1 MRKHFCERVL
11 AFFVPAEEEML
22 QFNGNFYLTA
32 TEAAKRL
39 EVSDETIRRW
49 VRLGRLP
56 ARKLGMQYFIL
67 EKDVEE
73 CAKAGEKAA
82 GVKKGKLA
90 RVEVE

>member
-1 MRKHFCERVL
+1 MRKHSMEGFWLFLCQ
-11 AFFVPAEEEML
+11 AEEEMV
-22 QFNGNFYLTA
+22 QFNGNHYLTA
-32 TEAAKRL
+32 TKAARRL
-39 EVSDETIRRW
+39 GVSDETIRRW

-56 ARKLGMQYFIL
+56 ARKLGVQYFIL

-82 GVKKGKLA
+82 GVKKRKLA

>member
-1 MRKHFCERVL
+1 ME
-11 AFFVPAEEEML
+11 
-22 QFNGNFYLTA
+22 QFNGNHYLTA
-32 TEAAKRL
+32 TKAARRL
-39 EVSDETIRRW
+39 GVSDETIRRW

-56 ARKLGMQYFIL
+56 ARKLGVQYFIL

-82 GVKKGKLA
+82 GVKKRKLA

>member
-1 MRKHFCERVL
+1 MCQ
-11 AFFVPAEEEML
+11 AEGEME
-22 QFNGNFYLTA
+22 QFNGNHYLTA
-32 TEAAKRL
+32 TESAKRL
-39 EVSDETIRRW
+39 GLSDETIRRW
-49 VRLGRLP
+49 VRLGKLP

-82 GVKKGKLA
+82 RVKKDKLA

>member
-1 MRKHFCERVL
+1 MRKHSMEGFWLFLCQ
-11 AFFVPAEEEML
+11 AEEEMV
-22 QFNGNFYLTA
+22 QFNGNHYLTA
-32 TEAAKRL
+32 TKAARRL
-39 EVSDETIRRW
+39 GVSDETIRRW

-73 CAKAGEKAA
+73 CAKAEEKAA
-82 GVKKGKLA
+82 GVKKRKLA

>member
-1 MRKHFCERVL
+1 MEGFWLFLCQ
-11 AFFVPAEEEML
+11 AEEEME
-22 QFNGNFYLTA
+22 QFNGNHYLTA
-32 TEAAKRL
+32 TKAARRL
-39 EVSDETIRRW
+39 GVSDETIRRW

-56 ARKLGMQYFIL
+56 ARKLGVQYFIL

-73 CAKAGEKAA
+73 CAKAEEKAA